1 MALTILTQLNHP
13 LATALSG
20 HLTYPDMPFK
30 SICPDSRQTFLAWEP
45 HFCLDCQEALTGIIQ
60 GPAGRRK
67 YQHSHID
74 ASISGNHIKAFVLAQ
89 HDVDIIFAGDGTSI
103 WQLLCPNIRGL
114 GYRRFSLQATWAFW
128 ILVTRRIAHLTP
140 EVVPAPLHTLAATG
154 LKMMCH
160 KVHGKEYECR
170 HRPEVQKNCQSQAKN
185 WWGIKGR
192 FQYGILTIIYILYIV
207 LSILAY

>member
-1 MALTILTQLNHP
+1 MSVFAPGFRVKCDNWCYTYYKHSEETVQLACNIPSLILIPELVRTMQKSPRSKFQMALTILTQLNHP

-103 WQLLCPNIRGL
+103 
-114 GYRRFSLQATWAFW
+114 
-128 ILVTRRIAHLTP
+128 
-140 EVVPAPLHTLAATG
+140 
-154 LKMMCH
+154 
-160 KVHGKEYECR
+160 
-170 HRPEVQKNCQSQAKN
+170 
-185 WWGIKGR
+185 
-192 FQYGILTIIYILYIV
+192 
-207 LSILAY
+207 